1 MGISVY
7 HATIR
12 SASNI
17 FLKRGSNLLNQEI
30 VQIFRDLNDGEWVE
44 EAYNA
49 IETIPRS
56 MEHVP
61 EENNN
66 NQHHTEELESD
77 NDHLVIVNSLI
88 IPNEQVTAAM
98 LKRLHQLQTVKFF

>member
-1 MGISVY
+1 
-7 HATIR
+7 
-12 SASNI
+12 
-17 FLKRGSNLLNQEI
+17 
-30 VQIFRDLNDGEWVE
+30 
-44 EAYNA
+44 
-49 IETIPRS
+49 

-66 NQHHTEELESD
+66 NHHHHQQQQHHQDELESD

-98 LKRLHQLQTVKFF
+98 LKRLHQLQTVLNLFK